1 MNPALTIDLLTLF
14 PGMAD
19 GYLSESMIGRARERG
34 LVGINVRNLR
44 DWAKDKHQIT
54 DDRPFGGGAG
64 MLLKPEPLF
73 SAIRDVASEGSMVV
87 YLCPDGERLSTPLAK
102 ELAANKHLVL
112 ISGHYEGIDQR
123 VRDNMVHL
131 EVSTG
136 DYVLT
141 NGTLPALVLIDAV
154 CRHVPGV
161 LGEENSLAQDSF
173 SDDLLSHPQWTRPV
187 EFEGLRVPDIL
198 LGGHHA
204 EIEKWRHAQRIQKTR
219 QRRPDLWAKY
229 TRRQELMANAVN

>member
-1 MNPALTIDLLTLF
+1 
-14 PGMAD
+14 
-19 GYLSESMIGRARERG
+19 
-34 LVGINVRNLR
+34 
-44 DWAKDKHQIT
+44 
-54 DDRPFGGGAG
+54 

-73 SAIRDVASEGSMVV
+73 SAVRDIAKEGSMVI

-102 ELAANKHLVL
+102 ELAMNKHLIL

-123 VRDNMVHL
+123 VRDNLVHL

-141 NGTLPALVLIDAV
+141 NGTLPSLVLIDAV

-161 LGEENSLAQDSF
+161 LGEEVSLSQDSF

-187 EFEGLRVPDIL
+187 EFEGMRVPEIL

-204 EIEKWRHAQRIQKTR
+204 EIEKWRLAQRVQKTR
-219 QRRPDLWAKY
+219 QRRPDLWARHL
-229 TRRQELMANAVN
+229 RRQELMAGAVN